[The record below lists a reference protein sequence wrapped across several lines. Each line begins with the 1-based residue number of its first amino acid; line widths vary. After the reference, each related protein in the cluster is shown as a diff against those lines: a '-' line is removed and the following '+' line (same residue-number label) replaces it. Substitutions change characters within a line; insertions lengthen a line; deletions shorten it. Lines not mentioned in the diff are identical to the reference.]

1 MAESGGAERIANTLI
16 NRFGKKRVHW
26 AMMFVAFLVGIPVF
40 FQVGFV
46 LLIPLVFT
54 IALETG
60 VSLITIGIP
69 LVAGL
74 SVVHGL
80 VPPHPAAMAAVGIFK
95 ADVGKT
101 ILYALI
107 VGLPTTIISGPLC
120 RKWIGARIHKEVP
133 LDIAEQFV
141 EKDNKKSFLAFG
153 IHCLQFYFQ
162 YFLCLVHQ

>member
-1 MAESGGAERIANTLI
+1 M
-16 NRFGKKRVHW
+16 
-26 AMMFVAFLVGIPVF
+26 
-40 FQVGFV
+40 
-46 LLIPLVFT
+46 VFT

-80 VPPHPAAMAAVGIFK
+80 DATASSSDGSGRYFK

-107 VGLPTTIISGPLC
+107 VGLPAAIISGPLYG
-120 RKWIGARIHKEVP
+120 KWIGARIHKEVP

-141 EKDNKKSFLAFG
+141 EKDNKKSFLALE

>member
-1 MAESGGAERIANTLI
+1 M
-16 NRFGKKRVHW
+16 
-26 AMMFVAFLVGIPVF
+26 
-40 FQVGFV
+40 
-46 LLIPLVFT
+46 VFT

-80 VPPHPAAMAAVGIFK
+80 VPPHPAAMAAVGILK
-95 ADVGKT
+95 QMGKT

-107 VGLPTTIISGPLC
+107 VGLPTAIISGPLYG
-120 RKWIGARIHKEVP
+120 KWIGARIHKEVP

-141 EKDNKKSFLAFG
+141 EKDNKKSFLALE